1 MSISMPATTAP
12 AASATETPAR
22 PKLKRSLGLSMATA
36 LVIGNM
42 VGSGVFGLPSSLAAV
57 GPISLLAWGFTG
69 IGALL
74 LALVFA
80 NLGRAYPQTGGPY
93 AFTRR
98 AFGDFAGF
106 WTAWGYWI
114 AAWAGNAAIA
124 VIFVSYGSVFWSS
137 LATNNVLAFA
147 VGLSVIWLLTLVN
160 VAGVRQSGL
169 VQLVTT
175 ILKFVPLLLIGVIGL
190 FYMNRGN
197 FTPFDPNH
205 VSLVGHWHAISFA
218 ATLTL
223 WAFLG
228 LESAT
233 VPAEEVKDA
242 ERTIPRATMIGTLAT
257 TGLYVIA
264 TVAIMGILPAATLA
278 KSNAPF
284 ADAAQ
289 SIFGSSILGMSPAK
303 IVAAIAMISTFGAL
317 NGWILIQGRVPLA
330 AAQDGLFPRQFAQVS
345 GSRKTPVVGL
355 VASSV
360 LLSILLGMNYQSSLT
375 DTFTKIIILATLTT
389 LVPYAFAAA
398 AQLMLMFREPERFS
412 GRRLAL
418 DATIAVLAFAYS
430 FWMIYGAGQEYI
442 AQGFLLLM
450 AGIPVYVYI
459 KWHQARAEKAGIAVV
474 ANPELTSNGS
484 DRPLVKAGI

>member
-1 MSISMPATTAP
+1 MSTSAEP
-12 AASATETPAR
+12 ASAR
-22 PKLKRSLGLSMATA
+22 PQLKRSLGLWMATA
-36 LVIGNM
+36 LVVGNM
-42 VGSGVFGLPSSLAAV
+42 VGSGVFGLPSSLAST
-57 GPISLLAWGFTG
+57 GPISLLSWGFTG
-69 IGALL
+69 LGAML

-93 AFTRR
+93 AYARR

-124 VIFVSYGSVFWSS
+124 VIFVSYASVFWPRLGTS
-137 LATNNVLAFA
+137 NVLAFA
-147 VGLSVIWLLTLVN
+147 VGLGIIWLLTLVN
-160 VAGVRQSGL
+160 IAGVRQSGL

-175 ILKFVPLLLIGVIGL
+175 VLKFVPLLLIGLIGL
-190 FYMNRGN
+190 FYMHSSN

-205 VSLVGHWHAISFA
+205 VSLIGHWHAISFA

-233 VPAEEVKDA
+233 IPAEEVKDP
-242 ERTIPRATMIGTLAT
+242 ERTLPRATIFGTLGT
-257 TGLYVIA
+257 TAMYVIA
-264 TVAIMGILPAATLA
+264 TVAIMGVIPAATLS

-284 ADAAQ
+284 ADAAH
-289 SIFGSSILGMSPAK
+289 SIFGSSVLGMSPSK
-303 IVAAIAMISTFGAL
+303 IVAAVAMISTFGAL

-330 AAQDGLFPRQFAQVS
+330 AAQDGLFPKAFAQVS
-345 GSRKTPVVGL
+345 GTRKTPVVGL

-360 LLSILLGMNYQSSLT
+360 LLSVLLGMNYQSSLT
-375 DTFTKIIILATLTT
+375 DTFTKIIILATITT
-389 LVPYAFAAA
+389 LVPYAFAAG

-412 GRRLAL
+412 GRRLAV
-418 DATIAVLAFAYS
+418 DATVAILAFLYS

-450 AGIPVYVYI
+450 AGIPVYVYL
-459 KWHQARAEKAGIAVV
+459 KWRQSTAGPVPAGEPPAPTATAPVE
-474 ANPELTSNGS
+474 AP
-484 DRPLVKAGI
+484 RPLTTIGR

>member
-1 MSISMPATTAP
+1 MSATQEEALAP
-12 AASATETPAR
+12 AADAAIPGR

-42 VGSGVFGLPSSLAAV
+42 VGSGVFGLPASLAST

-69 IGALL
+69 VGALL

-93 AFTRR
+93 AYTRR

-124 VIFVSYGSVFWSS
+124 VIFVSYGSVFWAR
-137 LATNNVLAFA
+137 LATDNVLAFA

-160 VAGVRQSGL
+160 IAGVRETGL
-169 VQLVTT
+169 VQVVTT
-175 ILKFVPLLLIGVIGL
+175 VLKFVPLLLIGLIGL
-190 FYMNRGN
+190 FYMKSGN

-233 VPAEEVKDA
+233 IPAEEVKDP
-242 ERTIPRATMIGTLAT
+242 ERTLPRATIFGTGAT
-257 TGLYVIA
+257 TALYVLA
-264 TVAIMGILPAATLA
+264 TVAIMGVIPASQLA

-284 ADAAQ
+284 ADAAT
-289 SIFGSSILGMSPAK
+289 SIFGSSILGMSPGK
-303 IVAAIAMISTFGAL
+303 IVAAVAMISTFGAL

-330 AAQDGLFPRQFAQVS
+330 AAQDGLFPKQFAQVS

-375 DTFTKIIILATLTT
+375 DTFTKIIILATITT
-389 LVPYAFAAA
+389 LVPYAFAAG

-412 GRRLAL
+412 GRRLGV
-418 DATIAVLAFAYS
+418 DATVAVLAFLYS

-450 AGIPVYVYI
+450 AGIPVYVYL
-459 KWHQARAEKAGIAVV
+459 KWRQGRTAPALPKAPDYPPVEAEQ
-474 ANPELTSNGS
+474 
-484 DRPLVKAGI
+484 PLVAAGR

>member
-1 MSISMPATTAP
+1 MSVTSGVAQQ
-12 AASATETPAR
+12 SR
-22 PKLKRSLGLSMATA
+22 PKLKRSLGLWMATA
-36 LVIGNM
+36 LVVGNM
-42 VGSGVFGLPSSLAAV
+42 VGSGVFGLPASLAST
-57 GPISLLAWGFTG
+57 GPISLLSWGFTG
-69 IGALL
+69 LGAML

-93 AFTRR
+93 AYARR

-124 VIFVSYGSVFWSS
+124 VIFVSYASVFWPR
-137 LATNNVLAFA
+137 LATSNILAFV
-147 VGLSVIWLLTLVN
+147 VGLSIIWLLTLVN

-175 ILKFVPLLLIGVIGL
+175 VLKFVPLVLIGLIGL
-190 FYMNRGN
+190 FYMHSSN
-197 FTPFDPNH
+197 FAPFDPNH
-205 VSLVGHWHAISFA
+205 VSLVGHWHAVSFA

-233 VPAEEVKDA
+233 IPAEELKDP
-242 ERTIPRATMIGTLAT
+242 ERTLPRATIVGTLGT
-257 TGLYVIA
+257 TAMYVLA
-264 TVAIMGILPAATLA
+264 TVAIMGVIPAATLS

-284 ADAAQ
+284 ADAAH
-289 SIFGSSILGMSPAK
+289 SIFGSSVLGMSPSK
-303 IVAAIAMISTFGAL
+303 IVAAVAMISTFGAL

-330 AAQDGLFPRQFAQVS
+330 AAQDGLFPKAFAQVS
-345 GSRKTPVVGL
+345 GTRKTPVVGL

-360 LLSILLGMNYQSSLT
+360 LLSVLLGMNYQASLT
-375 DTFTKIIILATLTT
+375 DTFTKIIILATITT

-398 AQLMLMFREPERFS
+398 AQLMLMFREPEKFS
-412 GRRLAL
+412 GRRLAV
-418 DATIAVLAFAYS
+418 DATVAILAFLYS

-442 AQGFLLLM
+442 AQGFLLLL
-450 AGIPVYVYI
+450 AGIPVYVFL
-459 KWHQARAEKAGIAVV
+459 KWRQSTAVADEGSGDAPAADAADLPV
-474 ANPELTSNGS
+474 RTLTTIG
-484 DRPLVKAGI
+484 G

>member
-1 MSISMPATTAP
+1 MSTFETGEAT
-12 AASATETPAR
+12 AR
-22 PKLKRSLGLSMATA
+22 PKLKRSLGLWMATA
-36 LVIGNM
+36 LVVGNM
-42 VGSGVFGLPSSLAAV
+42 VGSGVFGLPASLAST
-57 GPISLLAWGFTG
+57 GPISLVSWVLTG
-69 IGALL
+69 AGAIL

-93 AFTRR
+93 AYARR

-124 VIFVSYGSVFWSS
+124 TIFVAYASVFWPR
-137 LATNNVLAFA
+137 LATDNVVAFTL
-147 VGLSVIWLLTLVN
+147 GLSVIWLLTLVN
-160 VAGVRQSGL
+160 IAGVRESGI

-175 ILKFVPLLLIGVIGL
+175 VLKFVPLLLIGLIGL
-190 FYMNRGN
+190 FYMESGN

-205 VSLVGHWHAISFA
+205 VSLIGHWHAITFA

-233 VPAEEVKDA
+233 IPAEEVKNP
-242 ERTIPRATMIGTLAT
+242 TKTLPRATILGTVATTALYVLAT
-257 TGLYVIA
+257 VS
-264 TVAIMGILPAATLA
+264 IMGVIPAATL
-278 KSNAPF
+278 SGSEAPF
-284 ADAAQ
+284 ADAARQ
-289 SIFGSSILGMSPAK
+289 IFGSTVLGVSPEK
-303 IVAAIAMISTFGAL
+303 FVAAVAMISTFGAL
-317 NGWILIQGRVPLA
+317 NGWILIQGRIPLA
-330 AAQDGLFPRQFAQVS
+330 AAQDRLFPAQFAQVS
-345 GSRKTPVVGL
+345 GTRRTPVVGL

-360 LLSILLGMNYQSSLT
+360 LLTALMAMNYQASLT

-412 GRRLAL
+412 GRRLAV
-418 DATIAVLAFAYS
+418 DATVAMLAFAYS

-450 AGIPVYVYI
+450 AGIPVYVFM
-459 KWHQARAEKAGIAVV
+459 KWRQSREDVFVPISPAPREAETAAPVVPAGRVTV
-474 ANPELTSNGS
+474 NH
-484 DRPLVKAGI
+484 

>member
-1 MSISMPATTAP
+1 MSTVTRGEGS
-12 AASATETPAR
+12 SR
-22 PKLKRSLGLSMATA
+22 PQLKRSLGLWMATA

-42 VGSGVFGLPSSLAAV
+42 VGSGVFGLPASLAST
-57 GPISLLAWGFTG
+57 GPISLLSWGFTG
-69 IGALL
+69 IGAML

-93 AFTRR
+93 AYARR

-124 VIFVSYGSVFWSS
+124 VIFVSYATVFWPS

-147 VGLSVIWLLTLVN
+147 VGLRVIWLLTLVN
-160 VAGVRQSGL
+160 IAGVRESGL

-175 ILKFVPLLLIGVIGL
+175 VLKFVPLLLIGVIGL
-190 FYMNRGN
+190 FYMHTRQLHALRPA
-197 FTPFDPNH
+197 TT
-205 VSLVGHWHAISFA
+205 SRSSGHWHAISFA

-233 VPAEEVKDA
+233 VPAEEVKDP
-242 ERTIPRATMIGTLAT
+242 ERTLPRATMLGTLAT
-257 TGLYVIA
+257 TVSTCSRPSRSWA
-264 TVAIMGILPAATLA
+264 SSPRRRCRSRTRRSPTPRRP
-278 KSNAPF
+278 SSAPP
-284 ADAAQ
+284 
-289 SIFGSSILGMSPAK
+289 SSACRPRK
-303 IVAAIAMISTFGAL
+303 FVAAIAMISTFGAL

-398 AQLMLMFREPERFS
+398 AQLMLMFREPEASAAGASRV
-412 GRRLAL
+412 
-418 DATIAVLAFAYS
+418 DATVAILAFAYS

-459 KWHQARAEKAGIAVV
+459 KWRQARTRVEIPPAASEFA
-474 ANPELTSNGS
+474 TNGT
-484 DRPLVKAGI
+484 DRPLAQAGV

>member
-1 MSISMPATTAP
+1 MSTVSEVQTATPQA
-12 AASATETPAR
+12 AR

-42 VGSGVFGLPSSLAAV
+42 VGSGIFGLPSSLAST
-57 GPISLLAWGFTG
+57 GPISLLSWIFTG
-69 IGALL
+69 AGAIL

-93 AFTRR
+93 AYARR

-124 VIFVSYGSVFWSS
+124 TIFVSYASVFWPS
-137 LATNNVLAFA
+137 LGTDNVLAFT
-147 VGLSVIWLLTLVN
+147 VGLSVIWVLTIAN
-160 VAGVRQSGL
+160 IAGVRESGII
-169 VQLVTT
+169 QLVTT
-175 ILKFVPLLLIGVIGL
+175 VLKFVPLLLIGLIGL
-190 FYMNRGN
+190 FYMKSGN

-205 VSLVGHWHAISFA
+205 ASLVGHWHAISFA

-233 VPAEEVKDA
+233 IPAEEVKDPT
-242 ERTIPRATMIGTLAT
+242 RTLPRATILGTAVTTAMYVLAT
-257 TGLYVIA
+257 I
-264 TVAIMGILPAATLA
+264 AIMGVIPAATLA
-278 KSNAPF
+278 DSNAPF
-284 ADAAQ
+284 ADAARH
-289 SIFGSSILGMSPAK
+289 IFGSSVLGVSPDK
-303 IVAAIAMISTFGAL
+303 FVAAVAMISTFGAL

-330 AAQDGLFPRQFAQVS
+330 AAQDGLFPHQFAQVS

-355 VASSV
+355 VVSSV
-360 LLSILLGMNYQSSLT
+360 LLTGLMGMNYQSSLT

-398 AQLMLMFREPERFS
+398 AQLMLMFSDRERFS

-450 AGIPVYVYI
+450 AGIPVYVFM
-459 KWHQARAEKAGIAVV
+459 KWRLSAHAPAVPV
-474 ANPELTSNGS
+474 TAPMVTPEHAADGGQRIPTT
-484 DRPLVKAGI
+484 V

>member
-1 MSISMPATTAP
+1 MATQEGAV
-12 AASATETPAR
+12 ER
-22 PKLKRSLGLSMATA
+22 PKLKRSLGLWMATA

-42 VGSGVFGLPSSLAAV
+42 VGSGVFGLPSSLAGT
-57 GPISLLAWGFTG
+57 GPISLLSWVFTG
-69 IGALL
+69 AGAIL

-80 NLGRAYPQTGGPY
+80 NLGRAYPRTGGPY
-93 AFTRR
+93 AYARR

-124 VIFVSYGSVFWSS
+124 TIFVAYASVFWPS
-137 LATNNVLAFA
+137 LGTNNALAFA
-147 VGLSVIWLLTLVN
+147 LGLSVIWVLTLAN
-160 VAGVRQSGL
+160 MAGVRESG
-169 VQLVTT
+169 VIQLTT
-175 ILKFVPLLLIGVIGL
+175 TVLKFVPLLLIGLIGL
-190 FYMNRGN
+190 FSMHSGN

-233 VPAEEVKDA
+233 IPAEEIKDVK
-242 ERTIPRATMIGTLAT
+242 RTLPRATIFGTAIT
-257 TGLYVIA
+257 TAMYILA
-264 TVAIMGILPAATLA
+264 TVAIMGVIPAATLA
-278 KSNAPF
+278 HSNAPF

-289 SIFGSSILGMSPAK
+289 SIFGSSVLGISPNK
-303 IVAAIAMISTFGAL
+303 LVAAVAMISTFGAL

-330 AAQDGLFPRQFAQVS
+330 AAEDGLFPRAFAQVS
-345 GSRKTPVVGL
+345 GTRRTPVVGL
-355 VASSV
+355 VGSSV
-360 LLSILLGMNYQSSLT
+360 LLSVLMGMNYQSSLT

-412 GRRLAL
+412 GRRLVL
-418 DATIAVLAFAYS
+418 DAVIAMLAFAYS

-450 AGIPVYVYI
+450 AGIPVYVFM
-459 KWHQARAEKAGIAVV
+459 KWRQSREPGEGVPVAPEPVV
-474 ANPELTSNGS
+474 LRPEPVVSSSRT
-484 DRPLVKAGI
+484 LVHS

>member
-1 MSISMPATTAP
+1 MSMLS
-12 AASATETPAR
+12 ENELPAR
-22 PKLKRSLGLSMATA
+22 PKLKRSLGLWMATA
-36 LVIGNM
+36 LVVGNM
-42 VGSGVFGLPSSLAAV
+42 VGSGVFGLPAALAST
-57 GPISLLAWGFTG
+57 GPISLLSWGFTG
-69 IGALL
+69 VGAML

-93 AFTRR
+93 AYARR

-124 VIFVSYGSVFWSS
+124 VIFVSYASVFWPR
-137 LATNNVLAFA
+137 LATSNVLAFA
-147 VGLSVIWLLTLVN
+147 VGLGIIWLLTLVN
-160 VAGVRQSGL
+160 IAGVRQTGL
-169 VQLVTT
+169 VQVVTT
-175 ILKFVPLLLIGVIGL
+175 VLKFIPLVLIGLIGL
-190 FYMNRGN
+190 FYMHSSN

-205 VSLVGHWHAISFA
+205 VSLIGHWHAVSFA

-233 VPAEEVKDA
+233 VPAEEVKDP
-242 ERTIPRATMIGTLAT
+242 ERTLPRATIFGTLGT
-257 TGLYVIA
+257 TAMYVIA
-264 TVAIMGILPAATLA
+264 TVAIMGVIPAATLS

-289 SIFGSSILGMSPAK
+289 NIFGSSVLGMSPSK
-303 IVAAIAMISTFGAL
+303 IVAAVAMISTFGAL

-330 AAQDGLFPRQFAQVS
+330 AAQDGLFPKAFAQVS
-345 GSRKTPVVGL
+345 GTRRTPVVGL

-360 LLSILLGMNYQSSLT
+360 LLSVLLGMNYQASLT
-375 DTFTKIIILATLTT
+375 DTFTKIIILATITT

-398 AQLMLMFREPERFS
+398 AQLVLMFREPERFS
-412 GRRLAL
+412 GRRLAV
-418 DATIAVLAFAYS
+418 DATVAMLAFLYS

-442 AQGFLLLM
+442 AQGFLLLI
-450 AGIPVYVYI
+450 AGIPVYVFL
-459 KWHQARAEKAGIAVV
+459 KWRQSTAEV
-474 ANPELTSNGS
+474 AEAPIEAPVLEPALEPVRTLTTIG
-484 DRPLVKAGI
+484 G